1 MSLFSRR
8 WLLIGFLLLTACGYE
23 PIYGVNKPANK
34 IMGKIDVEVSNG
46 RNAFELRDRLFE
58 RLGVLEGDPK
68 YLLKYTSII
77 KSKNLTISKDND
89 VSRYTLQGE
98 TNFDLVDLASKK
110 VIYTNTIVSNTAYSA
125 TAGTYPTAVAERDA
139 NVRLSR
145 DMADKIVT
153 LLLITAKDWLE

>member
-1 MSLFSRR
+1 MSLFNRR
-8 WLLIGFLLLTACGYE
+8 WLLLGFLPLIACGFE
-23 PIYGVNKPANK
+23 PVYGTDTPANR

-46 RNAFELRDRLFE
+46 RNAFEFRDRLIE
-58 RLGVLEGDPK
+58 RLGASEGNPT
-68 YLLKYTSII
+68 YLLKYTSNV

-89 VSRYTLQGE
+89 VTRYTLQGE
-98 TNFDLVDLASKK
+98 TNFDLVDIESKK
-110 VIYTNTIVSNTAYSA
+110 VIYSNTIVSNTAYSA

>member
-1 MSLFSRR
+1 MLYFSRR
-8 WLLIGFLLLTACGYE
+8 WFLIGFLLLTACGYE
-23 PIYGVNKPANK
+23 PIYGVDKPANK

-46 RNAFELRDRLFE
+46 RNAFELRDRLIE
-58 RLGVLEGDPK
+58 RLGVLESDPN
-68 YLLKYTSII
+68 YLLKYSSSI

-89 VSRYTLQGE
+89 VTRYTLQGE

-110 VIYTNTIVSNTAYSA
+110 VVYTNDIVSNTAYSA
-125 TAGTYPTAVAERDA
+125 TAGTYPTAIAERDA

-153 LLLITAKDWLE
+153 LLLITAKDWSK

>member
-8 WLLIGFLLLTACGYE
+8 WLLIGFLLLTACGFE
-23 PIYGVNKPANK
+23 PIYGVDKPANK
-34 IMGKIDVEVSNG
+34 IMGEIDVEVSNG
-46 RNAFELRDRLFE
+46 RNSFELRDRLIE
-58 RLGVLEGDPK
+58 RLGVLKSDPT
-68 YLLKYTSII
+68 YLLTYTSSI
-77 KSKNLTISKDND
+77 KSKNLTISADND
-89 VSRYTLQGE
+89 VTRYTLQGE
-98 TNFDLVDLASKK
+98 TNFDLIDVASKK

-125 TAGTYPTAVAERDA
+125 TAGTYPTAIAERDA

>member
-1 MSLFSRR
+1 MLLFSRR
-8 WLLIGFLLLTACGYE
+8 WLLIGFLGLAACGFE
-23 PIYGVNKPANK
+23 PIYGVDKPANK

-46 RNAFELRDRLFE
+46 RNAFELRDRLIE
-58 RLGVLEGDPK
+58 RLGALESDPK
-68 YLLKYTSII
+68 YLLKYRSSI

-89 VSRYTLQGE
+89 VTRYTLQGE
-98 TNFDLVDLASKK
+98 TNFDLVDLTSKK

-125 TAGTYPTAVAERDA
+125 TVGTYPTAVAERDA

>member
-8 WLLIGFLLLTACGYE
+8 WLLLGLLLLTACGFE
-23 PIYGVNKPANK
+23 PIYGVDKPANK

-46 RNAFELRDRLFE
+46 RNTFELRDRLIE
-58 RLGVLEGDPK
+58 RLGVLESDPN
-68 YLLKYTSII
+68 YLLKYTSSI

-89 VSRYTLQGE
+89 VTRYTLQGE

-125 TAGTYPTAVAERDA
+125 TAGTYPTAIAERDA

-153 LLLITAKDWLE
+153 LLLISAKDWIK

>member
-46 RNAFELRDRLFE
+46 RNAFELRDRLIE
-58 RLGVLEGDPK
+58 RLGTLESDPT
-68 YLLKYTSII
+68 YLLKYISSI
-77 KSKNLTISKDND
+77 KSKNITISNDND
-89 VSRYTLQGE
+89 VTRYTLQGE
-98 TNFDLVDLASKK
+98 TNFDLVDLTSKK

>member
-1 MSLFSRR
+1 MLLFSRR
-8 WLLIGFLLLTACGYE
+8 WLLIGFLGLAACGFE
-23 PIYGVNKPANK
+23 PIYGVDKPANK
-34 IMGKIDVEVSNG
+34 IIGEIDVEVSNG
-46 RNAFELRDRLFE
+46 RNAFELRDRLIE
-58 RLGVLEGDPK
+58 RLGALESDPK
-68 YLLKYTSII
+68 YLLKYRSSI

-89 VSRYTLQGE
+89 VTRYTLQGE
-98 TNFDLVDLASKK
+98 TNFDLVDLKSKK

-125 TAGTYPTAVAERDA
+125 TVGTYPTAVAERDA

>member
-1 MSLFSRR
+1 MSLFSRS

-23 PIYGVNKPANK
+23 PIYGVDKPANK

-46 RNAFELRDRLFE
+46 RNTFELRDRLIE
-58 RLGVLEGDPK
+58 RLGVLESDPN
-68 YLLKYTSII
+68 YLLKYTSSI

-89 VSRYTLQGE
+89 VTRYTLQGE

-110 VIYTNTIVSNTAYSA
+110 VIYTNTIDSNTAYSA
-125 TAGTYPTAVAERDA
+125 TAGTYPTAIAERDA

>member
-8 WLLIGFLLLTACGYE
+8 WLLIGFLSLTACGFE
-23 PIYGVNKPANK
+23 PIYGVDKPANK

-46 RNAFELRDRLFE
+46 RNAFELRDRLIE
-58 RLGVLEGDPK
+58 RLGALESEPT
-68 YLLKYTSII
+68 YLLKYDSSIQ
-77 KSKNLTISKDND
+77 SKNLTISKDND
-89 VSRYTLQGE
+89 VTRYTLQGE

-125 TAGTYPTAVAERDA
+125 TAGTYPTALAERDA

-153 LLLITAKDWLE
+153 LLLITAKDWIE

>member
-8 WLLIGFLLLTACGYE
+8 CFLIGFLLLTACGFE
-23 PIYGVNKPANK
+23 PIYGVDKPANK

-46 RNAFELRDRLFE
+46 RNTFELRDRLIE
-58 RLGVLEGDPK
+58 RLGVLESDPN
-68 YLLKYTSII
+68 YLLKYTSSI

-89 VSRYTLQGE
+89 VTRYTLQGE
-98 TNFDLVDLASKK
+98 TNFDLVDLALKK

-125 TAGTYPTAVAERDA
+125 TAGTYPTAIAERDA

-153 LLLITAKDWLE
+153 LLLISAKDWIK

>member
-23 PIYGVNKPANK
+23 PIYGVDKPANK

-46 RNAFELRDRLFE
+46 RNAFELRDRLIE
-58 RLGVLEGDPK
+58 RLGTLENEPT
-68 YLLKYTSII
+68 YLLKYISSI

-89 VSRYTLQGE
+89 VTRYTLQGE
-98 TNFDLVDLASKK
+98 TDFDLVDLASKK

-125 TAGTYPTAVAERDA
+125 TAGTYPTAIAERDA
-139 NVRLSR
+139 NVRLSQ

-153 LLLITAKDWLE
+153 LLLITAKDWIE

>member
-23 PIYGVNKPANK
+23 PIYGVDKPANK

-46 RNAFELRDRLFE
+46 RNAFELRDRLIE
-58 RLGVLEGDPK
+58 RLGVLKNDPT
-68 YLLKYTSII
+68 YLLKYTFSI

-89 VSRYTLQGE
+89 VTRYTLQGE
-98 TNFDLVDLASKK
+98 TNFELVDLTSKK

>member
-1 MSLFSRR
+1 MSLFNRR
-8 WLLIGFLLLTACGYE
+8 WFLIGFLLLTACGFE
-23 PIYGVNKPANK
+23 PIYGVDKPANK
-34 IMGKIDVEVSNG
+34 IMGKIDVEVANG
-46 RNAFELRDRLFE
+46 RNAFELRDRLID
-58 RLGVLEGDPK
+58 RLGVLESDPN
-68 YLLKYTSII
+68 YLLKYTSSI

-89 VSRYTLQGE
+89 VTRYTLQGE

-110 VIYTNTIVSNTAYSA
+110 VVYTNTIVSNTAYSA
-125 TAGTYPTAVAERDA
+125 TAGTYPTAIAERDA

>member
-1 MSLFSRR
+1 MSLFSRS

-23 PIYGVNKPANK
+23 PIYGADKPANK

-46 RNAFELRDRLFE
+46 RNAFELRDRLIE

-68 YLLKYTSII
+68 YLLKHTSSI

-89 VSRYTLQGE
+89 VTRYTLQGE

-153 LLLITAKDWLE
+153 LLLINAKDLIE

>member
-23 PIYGVNKPANK
+23 PIYGVDKSANK
-34 IMGKIDVEVSNG
+34 IMGKIDIEVSNG
-46 RNAFELRDRLFE
+46 RNAFEFRDRLIE
-58 RLGVLEGDPK
+58 RLGALESEPT
-68 YLLKYTSII
+68 YLLKYISSI

-89 VSRYTLQGE
+89 VTRYTLQGE
-98 TNFDLVDLASKK
+98 TKFDLIDLASKK

-153 LLLITAKDWLE
+153 LLLITAKDWIE